1 MRVLLL
7 FQRNPVQFLAL
18 AWQFIHGSN
27 QAPSDLAPSHRHAG
41 RQKNNTHKIN
51 KYLLVKS
58 YWINSPWFGFLLR
71 SLPHRSLLTLTW
83 HLIVY
88 SCASFLQTLLEYLQL
103 DLVFFFLFLRVIIFI
118 LCVLCFT
125 SMSVCAPFEFLRPAE
140 GIPWSWTYKQVLSA
154 MCVLWMEPRPSART
168 GSALICWAV
177 FWAPGS
183 VFKH

>member
-1 MRVLLL
+1 M
-7 FQRNPVQFLAL
+7 
-18 AWQFIHGSN
+18 
-27 QAPSDLAPSHRHAG
+27 
-41 RQKNNTHKIN
+41 
-51 KYLLVKS
+51 KS

-140 GIPWSWTYKQVLSA
+140 GTGSPGAGLISRYYQPCVCCEWSPGPLQEQVVLLSA
-154 MCVLWMEPRPSART
+154 EPSSEPL
-168 GSALICWAV
+168 ALCSSTNRQLPEVDAEISSC
-177 FWAPGS
+177 FS
-183 VFKH
+183 QELQC